1 MSLSHPP
8 FRRGVNI
15 SHWLGQF
22 HEERPYGADWFGADD
37 CVWIRRQGFDHIRIP
52 VDGRV
57 WAERDG
63 PLLEHKVAPFD
74 RALDWAEKA
83 GLGVILDMHYL
94 PGASFEPTSQENQVF
109 TDLDLQTSVAGFWG
123 RVAKRYAGVG
133 ARLRFE
139 ILNEP
144 VAARDEDLNVFNRRM
159 LAAIRESNPD
169 RVVYITS
176 NRWSHF
182 DRVVALEVP
191 EDRAVAITL
200 HFYEPFVFTHQ
211 RANWMEFSPD
221 MPLVR
226 FPGVVPDLTGSAP
239 AGHWI
244 LDNAG
249 KVLSYAEIE
258 EAFERVQ
265 KWAADRAPG
274 REIHIGE
281 FGAYRTGAD
290 EDRRYYAACVRAAAE
305 RRGWGWAV
313 WDYRGG
319 FAVRDEQGLGTQV
332 LEGLFPG
339 ELARS

>member
-1 MSLSHPP
+1 MSSLTYT
-8 FRRGVNI
+8 FCRGVNI
-15 SHWLGQF
+15 SHWLAQF
-22 HEERPYGADWFGADD
+22 HAEKPYAGAWFTASD
-37 CVWIRRQGFDHIRIP
+37 CEWIARQGFDHVRIP

-57 WAERDG
+57 WAEGDG
-63 PLLEHKVAPFD
+63 DLKEDKVTPFD
-74 RALDWAEKA
+74 VALKWAEKA

-94 PGASFEPTSQENQVF
+94 PGASFEPTSQENHVF
-109 TDLDLQTSVAGFWG
+109 TDLGLQATVAGFW
-123 RVAKRYAGVG
+123 RKVAARYAAVG
-133 ARLRFE
+133 TQLRFE

-144 VAARDEDLNVFNRRM
+144 VAVDAAGLNAFNRRM
-159 LAAIRESNPD
+159 LGAIRETNPQ

-182 DRVVALEVP
+182 DRVAALEVP
-191 EDRAVAITL
+191 EDEAVAITL

-226 FPGVVPDLTGSAP
+226 FPGVVPDLTGSAS

-244 LDNAG
+244 LESAG

-258 EAFERVQ
+258 EAFDRVQ
-265 KWAADRAPG
+265 KWAADHAPG

-319 FAVRDEQGLGTQV
+319 FAVRDEQGRGTQV

-339 ELARS
+339 ALARS